1 MNMSTTRGF
10 ALRMLFGVV
19 MLATAMSVAPAQ
31 AQTRPAFVRDVDN
44 PALQP
49 QRIAIFTNLTAAEGS
64 KFTDGFV
71 VPAGKRLVIE
81 NASIWAFTQGA
92 DRVTGIWLNVKG
104 QSAFILLDPATT
116 ETKTLAGGSNIAA
129 YNRVVK
135 AYFNAGETVEASV
148 FTEGTTA
155 GKLVNIYLQGALIT
169 P

>member
-1 MNMSTTRGF
+1 MNLPTTRGF
-10 ALRMLFGVV
+10 ALRTVFGVAT
-19 MLATAMSVAPAQ
+19 LAIAVTVSPAN
-31 AQTRPAFVRDVDN
+31 AQTRPALVRDVDN

-49 QRIAIFTNLTAAEGS
+49 QRIAIFSSLTAAEGS

-81 NASIWAFTQGA
+81 NASVWARTEGA

-104 QSAFILLDPATT
+104 QLAFIMLDPVTT
-116 ETKTLAGGSNIAA
+116 ETKTLVGGSNITA
-129 YNRVVK
+129 YNRIIK

-148 FTEGTTA
+148 FTEGSTS
-155 GKLVNIYLQGALIT
+155 GKIVNIYLQGNLIT